1 LIVPSRPMTDFRTVL
16 ATSSQI
22 LPDAK
27 NLYFYP
33 FGRDALL
40 VALRA
45 FKIVPG
51 DAIIIPAYICESTV
65 EPLKRAGY
73 RVVFVDVESDFQLDP
88 DKVLETAEICDAK
101 AVLAVHY
108 FGIPLDFG
116 RLVALLHSSGVR
128 VIEDCCHSFLTRF
141 DGRRIGSFG
150 DAAIFSMRKSL
161 PIPDGGAIRM
171 NAQDFDRTV
180 FSCLANTAPYVGLYL
195 ASRVLEAF
203 INSVGWPNIYS
214 PASDVLKKRL
224 RGRMR
229 TQELKLGADFLPPRQ
244 LPSRLLERYLS
255 NEKYLKR
262 VRDRTV
268 ENYVL
273 LVKGTLALGFQPF
286 IPQLPLGCVPQW
298 MPLLDLSGQIVP
310 WLRKHGVGACRWPW
324 HELPADVIS
333 LPERYPISN
342 DFNNSLAL
350 IPVHQSIGSR
360 EVSQMLHLLEKLMV
374 RTATISIEKNFL

>member
-1 LIVPSRPMTDFRTVL
+1 LIVPSRAMTDFRTAL

-33 FGRDALL
+33 RGRDALL

-51 DAIIIPAYICESTV
+51 DAIVIPAYICESTV
-65 EPLKRAGY
+65 EPLRRAGY
-73 RVVFVDVESDFQLDP
+73 RVVFVDIESDFQLDP
-88 DKVLETAEICDAK
+88 YKVLETAEIYDAK

-108 FGIPLDFG
+108 FGFPLDFG

-128 VIEDCCHSFLTRF
+128 VIEDCCHSFLTHYG
-141 DGRRIGSFG
+141 GRRIGSYG
-150 DAAIFSMRKSL
+150 DAVIFSMRKTL
-161 PIPDGGAIRM
+161 PIPDGGAIHI

-180 FSCLANTAPYVGLYL
+180 FSCVSNTSPFVGLYL
-195 ASRVLEAF
+195 ASRAVEAF

-214 PASDVLKKRL
+214 PASDVLKKQL

-229 TQELKLGADFLPPRQ
+229 THELKLGLDFLPRRQ
-244 LPSRLLERYLS
+244 LPSKLLEKYLS
-255 NEKYLKR
+255 NENYLRR
-262 VRDRTV
+262 VRDRTA

-273 LVKGTLALGFQPF
+273 LVKGTLALGLQPF
-286 IPQLPLGCVPQW
+286 IQQLPFGCVPQW

-333 LPERYPISN
+333 FQARYPISN
-342 DFNNSLAL
+342 DLNSRLAL
-350 IPVHQSIGSR
+350 IPVHQTIGLR
-360 EVSQMLHLLEKLMV
+360 EVSQMLYLLEKLMDQ
-374 RTATISIEKNFL
+374 TATARIEKTVL